1 MKLKE
6 GSKPV
11 SHDLRK
17 YSRVKNEFIDEEV
30 KVMKKL
36 GVIED
41 YLGPW

>member
-11 SHDLRK
+11 CHDLRK